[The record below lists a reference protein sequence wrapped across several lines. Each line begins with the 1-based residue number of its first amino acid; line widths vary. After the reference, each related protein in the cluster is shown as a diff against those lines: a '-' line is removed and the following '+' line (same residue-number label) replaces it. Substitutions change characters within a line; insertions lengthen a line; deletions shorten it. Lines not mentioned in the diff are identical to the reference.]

1 MSNKK
6 IAIIYLLF
14 FIIPYIVCLLVVGIS
29 YNALVL
35 HALTWRV
42 VMGGI
47 VGAFG
52 MFAVKVIAQRPV
64 LIMYRSTTRKFL
76 KGLINFFVLERS
88 KWVIGFNLI
97 VDFFLSIGSI
107 YLVANVFT
115 ISQIIGKTLGWLVL
129 ILMVSLTLASYLEFE
144 SLSIYTEK
152 KKK

>member
-6 IAIIYLLF
+6 ISIIYLLF
-14 FIIPYIVCLLVVGIS
+14 FIIPYIVCLLVVGIA

-42 VMGGI
+42 VIGGLI
-47 VGAFG
+47 GAFG

-64 LIMYRSTTRKFL
+64 LIMYRSTTQKFL
-76 KGLINFFVLERS
+76 KSLINFFILERS
-88 KWVIGFNLI
+88 KWVIGFNLL
-97 VDFFLSIGSI
+97 VDFFLSLGSI

-115 ISQIIGKTLGWLVL
+115 LSQIIGKTLGWLVL

-144 SLSIYTEK
+144 TLSIYTEK
-152 KKK
+152 KNK

>member
-42 VMGGI
+42 LVGGI
-47 VGAFG
+47 VGSLG

-64 LIMYRSTTRKFL
+64 LIMYRSTTRKSL
-76 KGLINFFVLERS
+76 KNLINFFILERS
-88 KWVIGFNLI
+88 KAVIGLNLI
-97 VDFFLSIGSI
+97 FDFFLSLGSI
-107 YLVANVFT
+107 YLVANVLT
-115 ISQIIGKTLGWLVL
+115 LQQIMGTTLGWLVL
-129 ILMVSLTLASYLEFE
+129 ILIVSLTLASYLEFE
-144 SLSIYTEK
+144 TLSIYTEK
-152 KKK
+152 KNK

>member
-6 IAIIYLLF
+6 ISIIYLLF
-14 FIIPYIVCLLVVGIS
+14 FIIPYIICLLVVGIA

-42 VMGGI
+42 VVGGFI
-47 VGAFG
+47 GAFG

-64 LIMYRSTTRKFL
+64 LIMYRSTKQKFL
-76 KGLINFFVLERS
+76 KSLINFFILERS

-97 VDFFLSIGSI
+97 IDFFLSIGSI

-115 ISQIIGKTLGWLVL
+115 LSQIIGKTLGWLVL

-144 SLSIYTEK
+144 TLSIYTEK
-152 KKK
+152 KNK

>member
-6 IAIIYLLF
+6 ISIIYLLF

-35 HALTWRV
+35 HALTWRILA
-42 VMGGI
+42 GGLI
-47 VGAFG
+47 GAFG

-64 LIMYRSTTRKFL
+64 LIMYRSTTQKFL
-76 KGLINFFVLERS
+76 KGLINFFILERS

-97 VDFFLSIGSI
+97 IDFFLSIGSI
-107 YLVANVFT
+107 YLVAHVLT
-115 ISQIIGKTLGWLVL
+115 LSQIIGKTLGWLVL
-129 ILMVSLTLASYLEFE
+129 ILMISLTLASYLEFE
-144 SLSIYTEK
+144 TLSIYTEK

>member
-14 FIIPYIVCLLVVGIS
+14 FIIPYIVCMLVVGIS

-42 VMGGI
+42 FVGGI

-64 LIMYRSTTRKFL
+64 LIMYRSTTRKAL
-76 KGLINFFVLERS
+76 KNLINFFILERS
-88 KWVIGFNLI
+88 KVVIGMNLV

-107 YLVANVFT
+107 YLVANVLT
-115 ISQIIGKTLGWLVL
+115 LSQIMGSTLGWLVL
-129 ILMVSLTLASYLEFE
+129 ILIVSLTLASYLEFE
-144 SLSIYTEK
+144 TLSIYTEK
-152 KKK
+152 KKR